1 MHRLARYLLV
11 WICCTAFAVTAVFFA
26 VGFVVDST
34 AEVPP
39 TVRTTANGIGTADSA
54 VAESPSA
61 APVPSGGSPSAA
73 PSTTPSA
80 APPGGSPSAGGG
92 PSATRTR
99 VPATPGT
106 TSPGT
111 TVPGPTPGTTAPTPQ
126 GGDRAGSCPG
136 GPGVYTVKSEGGQV
150 TVRYGA
156 TAVCLVSALPASGFT
171 TQTSQGS
178 AQTLVVTFSSSH
190 HRSQITSTVQPR
202 AQSSVRETDL

>member
-39 TVRTTANGIGTADSA
+39 TVRTGADGIGTAVDGIGTAASA
-54 VAESPSA
+54 VAQSPSA
-61 APVPSGGSPSAA
+61 APVPSGPPSAA
-73 PSTTPSA
+73 PSSA
-80 APPGGSPSAGGG
+80 TPGGPPSAGGG
-92 PSATRTR
+92 PSPTKTR
-99 VPATPGT
+99 VPTPSGT
-106 TSPGT
+106 
-111 TVPGPTPGTTAPTPQ
+111 PTPTPQ
-126 GGDRAGSCPG
+126 GGDQPGSCPG

-156 TAVCLVSALPASGFT
+156 SAVCLVSALPAPGFT
-171 TQTSQGS
+171 TQTAQGS
-178 AQTLVVTFSSSH
+178 AQTLQVTFTSSQ

>member
-11 WICCTAFAVTAVFFA
+11 WICCTAFAVTAVFVA

-39 TVRTTANGIGTADSA
+39 TVRTVANGIGTAASA

-61 APVPSGGSPSAA
+61 RPSGSPASSWAAAPSGSPTAGGSPSAA
-73 PSTTPSA
+73 
-80 APPGGSPSAGGG
+80 
-92 PSATRTR
+92 RTR
-99 VPATPGT
+99 PPTA
-106 TSPGT
+106 PGT
-111 TVPGPTPGTTAPTPQ
+111 TVPVPQ
-126 GGDRAGSCPG
+126 GSDRAGSCPG

-150 TVRYGA
+150 TLRYGA
-156 TAVCLVSALPASGFT
+156 AAVCLISALPAPGFT
-171 TQTSQGS
+171 TQTTQTS
-178 AQTLVVTFSSSH
+178 AQTLQVTFSSSH

>member
-39 TVRTTANGIGTADSA
+39 TVRTAANGIGTADSA

-61 APVPSGGSPSAA
+61 VPVPTGGQPSAAPSGAPSAATPVGSPTAGGSPSAA
-73 PSTTPSA
+73 R
-80 APPGGSPSAGGG
+80 
-92 PSATRTR
+92 TRT
-99 VPATPGT
+99 ATAPGT
-106 TSPGT
+106 A
-111 TVPGPTPGTTAPTPQ
+111 TPGTTAPTPQ
-126 GGDRAGSCPG
+126 GGGDRSGSCPG

-156 TAVCLVSALPASGFT
+156 TAVCLVSALPAPGFT
-171 TQTSQGS
+171 TQTSQGA
-178 AQTLVVTFSSSH
+178 AQTLLVTFSSSH